1 MADGAS
7 FVIDIATRMTGGTA
21 SISQLQDLAQQLSG
35 AGAAS
40 DAASRALGEGEK
52 RYAALERAATNAAK
66 ALERAGAKSTGSV
79 PADLK
84 QKADSFAAALRG
96 EAVALDQL
104 RVKAAAASST
114 HGQLAEAMKKA
125 EAAAKAEAKAAQAA
139 AASAEGSGKVNEM
152 AEALGKLGGPIG
164 STGQQVLGLFEGFGK
179 LGGSLGT
186 AAGAAAGAVV
196 ATVALAAAV
205 VAAGAALAVGIVRV
219 AAWAVGLSDAKRS
232 AGLVVEA
239 VSRTSASLANLAQ
252 VLPGVAAGVTLTQ
265 GDLVD
270 LAKALGEAKVS
281 AADMPAALRAV
292 ALAEDALGK
301 GGAAKFIEELKT
313 GKKTVG
319 ELAKEMEGRF
329 GGVVAKKMLSLD
341 AQAARF
347 KSNLGELFSLEIDPL
362 LQGLSTLVSLFDKNT
377 AMGKALQFVFRG
389 LFQPLI
395 DAATAAVPVVE
406 AFLLGLAIGALKIYI
421 AFKPAV
427 KEIKALFG
435 AADGGGLPDALE
447 VALFLGKAL
456 AAAVGAVVVGVGLF
470 ATAIAAPVAG
480 FMQLYAAGTI
490 AWSTIKAGAA
500 AAVAFL
506 ESVSLSEIGT
516 QIIQGLANGISNGAS
531 TVLNAMKNV
540 VQGAIKQA
548 KSLLGIAS
556 PSKVFANIGAQT
568 AQGFEGGVEG
578 GAVGAQGALE
588 AMVAPPGTG
597 GVAGRAGGGPVSV
610 TLTINAPTGDAQDI
624 AAAVEQALTRV
635 FEGDVVHL
643 GGGTQPTG
651 ALITGPVSEGGL
663 LA

>member
-7 FVIDIATRMTGGTA
+7 FFIDIGTRMTGGSATA
-21 SISQLQDLAQQLSG
+21 AALEDLAQKLSG

-40 DAASRALGEGEK
+40 DAAAAALAEGETK
-52 RYAALERAATNAAK
+52 YAQLERAATNAAK
-66 ALERAGAKSTGSV
+66 ALERAGLKSTGSV

-84 QKADSFAAALRG
+84 QKADAAAAALRG
-96 EAVALDQL
+96 EATVLDSL
-104 RVKAAAASST
+104 RGKAAAAAAT
-114 HGQLAEAMKKA
+114 HTQLAAAMQQA
-125 EAAAKAEAKAAQAA
+125 EKAAKDEAKAAQAA
-139 AASAEGSGKVNEM
+139 AGSGKVNEM

-205 VAAGAALAVGIVRV
+205 VAAGAAFAVGIVRV
-219 AAWAVGLSDAKRS
+219 AAWAVALSDAKRS
-232 AGLVVEA
+232 AGLAVEA
-239 VSRTSASLANLAQ
+239 ISKTHASLANLGQ
-252 VLPGVAAGVTLTQ
+252 ILPGVAAGVTLAQ
-265 GDLVD
+265 GELVD
-270 LAKALGEAKVS
+270 LAKALAGANVS

-313 GKKTVG
+313 GKKTVA

-347 KSNLGELFSLEIDPL
+347 KSNLGELFSLDIDPL
-362 LQGLSTLVSLFDKNT
+362 LQGLSTLVALFDKNT

-406 AFLLGLAIGALKIYI
+406 AFLLGVAIGAAKIYI

-427 KEIKALFG
+427 KEVKALFG
-435 AADGGGLPDALE
+435 AADGGGLPSALDTA
-447 VALFLGKAL
+447 VFLGKAL
-456 AAAVGAVVVGVGLF
+456 AAAIGTVVIGVGIF
-470 ATAIAAPVAG
+470 AAAIAAPVAG
-480 FMQLYAAGTI
+480 FMRLYAAGSI
-490 AWSTIKAGAA
+490 AWNTIKAGAA

-506 ESVSLSEIGT
+506 QSVSLSEIGT

-556 PSKVFANIGAQT
+556 PSKVFEEFGDYT
-568 AQGFEGGVEG
+568 AQGFAGGVEG
-578 GAVGAQGALE
+578 GAGGAQAALE
-588 AMVAPPGTG
+588 AMVAPPGTPSPG
-597 GVAGRAGGGPVSV
+597 GRAGGGN
-610 TLTINAPTGDAQDI
+610 TFQITINAPTGDAEDI
-624 AAAVEQALTRV
+624 AAAVGRELTRIL
-635 FEGDVVHL
+635 EGDVVQV
-643 GGGTQPTG
+643 GAGTSPSRS
-651 ALITGPVSEGGL
+651 LVTGPTSEGGM